1 MQLPSM
7 QYHTYFAWTD
17 ACDPASLN
25 RYVIKNRDN
34 IPDPLALILWS
45 FFFSF
50 PSLFMQGLSTAVLQ
64 AAADAVNDEVG
75 NRECYIVVKNGKI
88 VHEQYYLG
96 M

>member
-7 QYHTYFAWTD
+7 QYHTYFAWIV

-34 IPDPLALILWS
+34 IPDPLVLLTPLS
-45 FFFSF
+45 
-50 PSLFMQGLSTAVLQ
+50 SLFMQGLSTAVLQ